1 VSGSPAR
8 GRIREAMAGA
18 IARHGGRRA
27 LAGGA
32 ETLSY
37 DELGAR
43 IAAAAGWLRA
53 APGGA
58 AGAEAG
64 AVPRH
69 VGFCLANGVDYVVL
83 YLATL
88 EAGWLPLLLDASFNT
103 GEIAAIRADCGL
115 GALVVDRAR
124 AAQLALPG
132 ASEPLPFGAGGVT
145 LLPLAQEAAPGYAP
159 RPDTEV
165 CRFTSGTTGR
175 PKCLEFSGQ
184 AVTAAARNWVLGTGM
199 TAADRTLCLAA
210 LSNGLAF
217 NTSLLSTFLAG
228 GELHFFGAVPLTRAV
243 AARIAE
249 AGITRLVA
257 FPALYRNFVAPGGP
271 ERAAMATLEHAISA
285 GAPLWPDVRE
295 EFRHRYGRDI
305 SDYYGIAE
313 TGPCTFERDPGH
325 HQGLGEPLPGVEIR
339 IAPDAD
345 EAGTG
350 EVLVRTASMASG
362 YLNHPGLFEQRLDG
376 DGFFHSGDRGRI
388 ADRRLHL
395 VGRTENHINVAGRK
409 IDPTEVVAVVSTVD
423 GVADAVAFADE
434 DLNREALV
442 HLVVVRS
449 RPELT
454 RADLAAACRA
464 RLAAY
469 KVPGRISFVDEI
481 PRTGIGKPR
490 IALLRERLGPTAAAA
505 RAGATAGDRDAAPAA
520 AGRTVMAAEDGKD
533 RTR

>member
-1 VSGSPAR
+1 MSGPAAR
-8 GRIREAMAGA
+8 GCIDEAMAGA

-32 ETLSY
+32 EALSY
-37 DELGAR
+37 EELGAR
-43 IAAAAGWLRA
+43 VAAAAGWLRGA
-53 APGGA
+53 LSGADGA
-58 AGAEAG
+58 A
-64 AVPRH
+64 PRH
-69 VGFCLANGVDYVVL
+69 VGFCLPNRVEHVVL
-83 YLATL
+83 YFAALA
-88 EAGWLPLLLDASFNT
+88 AGWLPLLLDASFNT

-115 GALVVDRAR
+115 DALVVERAR
-124 AAQLALPG
+124 ASQLLLPG
-132 ASEPLPFGAGGVT
+132 KGEPLPFAGGGVV
-145 LLPLAQEAAPGYAP
+145 LLPLAQEAAPAYAP

-199 TAADRTLCLAA
+199 TATDRTLCLAA

-228 GELHFFGAVPLTRAV
+228 GELHFFAGVPLTRAV
-243 AARIAE
+243 AVRIAE
-249 AGITRLVA
+249 AAITRLVA

-271 ERAAMATLEHAISA
+271 APAAMASLEHAISA

-295 EFRHRYGRDI
+295 EFRHRYGRDV

-325 HQGLGEPLPGVEIR
+325 HQGLGEPLPGVEIK
-339 IAPDAD
+339 IAAEADA
-345 EAGTG
+345 AGTG

-376 DGFFHSGDRGRI
+376 DGFFRSGDRGRI
-388 ADRRLHL
+388 VERRLHL

-409 IDPTEVVAVVSTVD
+409 IDPTEIFAVVSEVD
-423 GVADAVAFADE
+423 GVAEAVAFADE
-434 DLNREALV
+434 DLNRETLV

-449 RPELT
+449 RPGLT
-454 RADLAAACRA
+454 RTELAAACRS

-490 IALLRERLGPTAAAA
+490 IALLRERLGAAA
-505 RAGATAGDRDAAPAA
+505 AAPAA
-520 AGRTVMAAEDGKD
+520 APEERTG
-533 RTR
+533 